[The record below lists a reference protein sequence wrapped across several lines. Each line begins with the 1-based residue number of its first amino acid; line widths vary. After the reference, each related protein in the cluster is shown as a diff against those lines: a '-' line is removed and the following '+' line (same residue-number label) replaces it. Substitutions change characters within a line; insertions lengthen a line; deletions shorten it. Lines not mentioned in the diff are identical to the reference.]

1 MSDTATLEALY
12 RIGELVNRTEDP
24 REALDLIL
32 DEIVATFRAS
42 SASIALLNP
51 DNGTLRIEVQ
61 RGLPRPVVGHELKPG
76 VGITG
81 WVVLHGKPALVPD
94 VSKDPR
100 YLALRDDVK
109 SELAV
114 PLELSGRVIGV
125 VNCDSDRPA
134 AFDEKDVVR
143 LSQLTAEAAKT
154 VRRLWL
160 VRRLNIINARQE
172 SLVEAA
178 RDLVRE
184 RTEPAVV
191 RDLARRGHELFG
203 GAAFAVYTRDGDTLH
218 LGSVDGD
225 LRGSELSPV
234 LEKGDT
240 ALGSAISRRRAVSV
254 ESAGRTEEN
263 LFHKLTPEFHAVSI
277 LAAPVVFEEET
288 LGLVALFSQ
297 GPHRFS
303 DDDRRLIGT
312 LASLGAAAL
321 RNARLY
327 ARVFAVEESLREHE
341 RLTTLG
347 LIAAEIAH
355 EVRNP
360 LTVIRLLFDS
370 LGIDFPEGDMRKED
384 LRVIGEKLEH
394 LESIV
399 TRVLEFGRR
408 RAVDDEK
415 FDLAK
420 EAADTLLLMRMKF
433 ESARVAAYFD
443 IPAEALPV
451 TGNRGEIRQALL
463 NLLLNAV
470 QVMPDGGA
478 IRVSIVIEPGPA
490 GRLGVIRVSDTG
502 PGIPEHIRKRLFE
515 SFLTGRSEGTGLG
528 LSIVKRILRGH
539 EGDIEVEKSDST
551 GTTFRLTVPLAE

>member
-1 MSDTATLEALY
+1 MSDTATLESLY

-24 REALDLIL
+24 REALDFIL
-32 DEIVATFRAS
+32 DEVVAKLGAS

-61 RGLPRPVVGHELKPG
+61 RGLPGPAEGRELRPGE
-76 VGITG
+76 GITG
-81 WVVLHGKPALVPD
+81 WVVLHGKTARVAD
-94 VSKDPR
+94 VTKDPR
-100 YLALRDDVK
+100 YLSLRSDVK

-114 PLELSGRVIGV
+114 PLELSGRIIGV
-125 VNCDSDRPA
+125 VNCDSDRLD
-134 AFDEKDVVR
+134 AFSETDAE
-143 LSQLTAEAAKT
+143 LLTILTAEAAKT

-160 VRRLNIINARQE
+160 VRRLNSLNARQE

-184 RTEPAVV
+184 RAEPAVL
-191 RDLARRGHELFG
+191 RDLARRGHELFA
-203 GAAFAVYTRDGDTLH
+203 GAAFAVYTLDGDRLR
-218 LGSVDGD
+218 LEICEGD
-225 LRGSELSPV
+225 MRGSTLAPAV
-234 LEKGDT
+234 EKGDT
-240 ALGSAISRRRAVSV
+240 SLGSVISRRRAITV
-254 ESAGRTEEN
+254 ENAGRSEEN
-263 LFHKLTPEFHAVSI
+263 LFQKLTPEFHSTAI
-277 LAAPVVFEEET
+277 LATPVLFEEET
-288 LGLVALFSQ
+288 LGLVALFS
-297 GPHRFS
+297 GGRHRFS

-327 ARVFAVEESLREHE
+327 ARVFAVEESLRDQE

-370 LGIDFPEGDMRKED
+370 LGIDFSENDPRRED
-384 LRVIGEKLEH
+384 LRVIGDKLEH

-408 RAVDDEK
+408 KAVDNEC
-415 FDLAK
+415 FDLAN
-420 EAADTLLLMRMKF
+420 EAADTMILLRMKF
-433 ESARVAAYFD
+433 ERARVSASFVRPGD
-443 IPAEALPV
+443 ALPV
-451 TGNRGEIRQALL
+451 SGNRGEIRQALL

-470 QVMPDGGA
+470 QVMPSGGS
-478 IRVSIVIEPGPA
+478 IRVAITVEDGPA
-490 GRLGVIRVSDTG
+490 GPLGVIRVADSG
-502 PGIPEHIRKRLFE
+502 PGIPEPIRARLFE

-539 EGDIEVEKSDST
+539 EGDIEVEKSDAK